1 LLIRIKKVNIS
12 DKFRRNVKSKL
23 KKYAFIVLN
32 LEKFWKRLC
41 SQNRAGKH
49 AHAFVRRGVVGP
61 KNAKLLFFYVTH
73 PHKDIRGFADFIERV
88 TGDAEDL
95 WKSLGHESLLNS
107 YDEYKDFLQGR
118 KKATFI
124 LFRNLREFSTPVTIK
139 NLSQII
145 GKEKMPQM
153 GLYLTERMAYQLISK
168 GGAEIGGI

>member
-1 LLIRIKKVNIS
+1 
-12 DKFRRNVKSKL
+12 L
-23 KKYAFIVLN
+23 KRYAFIVLN

-107 YDEYKDFLQGR
+107 DEYKDFLQGR

-124 LFRNLREFSTPVTIK
+124 RFRNLRELPTPVTTK
-139 NLSQII
+139 SLSQII
-145 GKEKMPQM
+145 GKERMPQM
-153 GLYLTERMAYQLISK
+153 GLYLTERMAHQLISK
-168 GGAEIGGI
+168 GGAEP

>member
-1 LLIRIKKVNIS
+1 MKR
-12 DKFRRNVKSKL
+12 
-23 KKYAFIVLN
+23 YAFIVLN
-32 LEKFWKRLC
+32 LEKFWNRLC
-41 SQNRAGKH
+41 SQNRVSKH
-49 AHAFVRRGVVGP
+49 AHSFVRRGVVGP
-61 KNAKLLFFYVTH
+61 KNAKILFFYVIH

-124 LFRNLREFSTPVTIK
+124 RFRNLRELPTRITTKV
-139 NLSQII
+139 LSQVVGI
-145 GKEKMPQM
+145 EKMPQM
-153 GLYLTERMAYQLISK
+153 GLYLTEKMAHQLILE

>member
-1 LLIRIKKVNIS
+1 
-12 DKFRRNVKSKL
+12 L
-23 KKYAFIVLN
+23 KRYAFIVLN

-49 AHAFVRRGVVGP
+49 AHAFIRRGVVGP

-73 PHKDIRGFADFIERV
+73 PHKDIRGFADFVERV

-95 WKSLGHESLLNS
+95 WKSLGNESLLNS
-107 YDEYKDFLQGR
+107 DEYKDFLQGR
-118 KKATFI
+118 KKSTFI
-124 LFRNLREFSTPVTIK
+124 RFRNLRELPTPVTTK
-139 NLSQII
+139 RLSQII

-153 GLYLTERMAYQLISK
+153 GLYLTEKMAHQLISA